1 LNLSPSLATHGYRG
15 RLRPPHPAC
24 DRRQPP
30 VHPRADPKDPP
41 GSSPTGRVAFCG
53 AQGAATR
60 LLAFTATICIDGR
73 NDNPAARSLT
83 NPACGTP
90 RRTSMHIAKTLAS
103 LAFAAVLSAGVAHAQ
118 TEIKFGHVGKP
129 GSLLEM
135 AAQEFAKRANVKL
148 GNKAKVVV
156 YGSSQLGGD
165 SEMMKKLKLGTIDLV
180 QPSTVMSSYVPSF
193 GLFEMPYLVK
203 DRGHMA
209 RIRDQIVFPTMVPQ
223 AEKAGYHIIALW
235 ENGFRQITNN
245 KRPIVK
251 PEDLQGIKLRVPKG
265 VWRVKMFKAYG
276 ANPTPLGFSEVF
288 VALQTG
294 AMDGQENP
302 LAQIVSGHFQEVQK
316 YLSMT
321 GHVYT
326 PTYVVAGA
334 SWKRMPA
341 DVQNILSDTAKE
353 MQPVALKMAADLDA
367 KLLEQIKKTPG
378 IKINEADKDAFIKA
392 SKAIYEEFGKEVPG
406 GQELIDKA
414 LALGHSS

>member
-1 LNLSPSLATHGYRG
+1 MRLAKT
-15 RLRPPHPAC
+15 
-24 DRRQPP
+24 
-30 VHPRADPKDPP
+30 
-41 GSSPTGRVAFCG
+41 F
-53 AQGAATR
+53 
-60 LLAFTATICIDGR
+60 ATI
-73 NDNPAARSLT
+73 A
-83 NPACGTP
+83 
-90 RRTSMHIAKTLAS
+90 IATA
-103 LAFAAVLSAGVAHAQ
+103 LSVGVASAQ
-118 TEIKFGHVGKP
+118 TEIKLGHVGAP
-129 GSLLEM
+129 GSLFDKSCT
-135 AAQEFAKRANVKL
+135 EFAKMANAKL
-148 GNKAKVVV
+148 AKIPGNYKVVV
-156 YGSSQLGGD
+156 YGSSQLGKD
-165 SEMMKKLKLGTIDLV
+165 SEMLKKLKLGTIDLAL
-180 QPSTVMSSYVPSF
+180 PSTVMSSQVPQF

-203 DRGHMA
+203 SREHMA
-209 RIRDQIVFPTMVPQ
+209 RIREKIVLPKLVPI
-223 AEKAGYHIIALW
+223 AAKDGYHILGVW

-251 PEDLQGIKLRVPKG
+251 PADLDGIKLRVPKG

-341 DVQNILSDTAKE
+341 DVQKILSDTAKE

-414 LALGHSS
+414 LSLGHSS